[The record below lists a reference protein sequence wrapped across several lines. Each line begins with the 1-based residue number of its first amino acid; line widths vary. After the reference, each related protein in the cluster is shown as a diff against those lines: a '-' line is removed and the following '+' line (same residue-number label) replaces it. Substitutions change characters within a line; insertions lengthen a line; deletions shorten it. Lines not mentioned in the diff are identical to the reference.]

1 MRKIK
6 DITLEKAELDKAQ
19 KAAMARARYYQY
31 VAAEENCD
39 LETAIEICAGRTDP
53 QQPEYMLG
61 FKICDPYVQI
71 GLFASGKEVRERF
84 RRHLEEDMTPAE
96 IELFHKDVLTESAI
110 KRFREELK
118 IKRKRRRLK
127 NE

>member
-19 KAAMARARYYQY
+19 KAALARARYYQY
-31 VAAEENCD
+31 VANEENCT
-39 LETAIEICAGRTDP
+39 LEKAVEICAGRTDP
-53 QQPEYMLG
+53 QMPEYMLG

-71 GLFASGKEVRERF
+71 GLFASGKEIRERY
-84 RRHLEEDMTPAE
+84 RRHLEGDMTPAE

-118 IKRKRRRLK
+118 NQKKRRGLK